1 MLMPSIFSNNF
12 MDDFFDVPSFGTAR
26 TYSAPSQ
33 NLMNTDV
40 LETENGYEIAM
51 NLPGFKK
58 EDVTGEIKD
67 GYLIIKAT
75 TKTSNEEKDKDG
87 KYIRKERFEGSCSR
101 SFYVG
106 DAVTQD
112 DIKAKFE
119 DGVLRIEVPKLEDK
133 PKVEDRK
140 YIAIAG

>member
-1 MLMPSIFSNNF
+1 MLMPSIFSSDF
-12 MDDFFDVPSFGTAR
+12 MDDLFDVPSFRPAR
-26 TYSAPSQ
+26 SYASPSQ
-33 NLMNTDV
+33 NLMNTDIM
-40 LETENGYEIAM
+40 ETESGYEISM

-58 EDVTGEIKD
+58 EDVTGEVKD

-75 TKTSNEEKDKDG
+75 SKTSNDEKDANG

-101 SFYVG
+101 SFFVG

-119 DGVLRIEVPKLEDK
+119 DGVLKISIPRMENK
-133 PKVEDRK
+133 PKVEDK
-140 YIAIAG
+140 KFIAIEG